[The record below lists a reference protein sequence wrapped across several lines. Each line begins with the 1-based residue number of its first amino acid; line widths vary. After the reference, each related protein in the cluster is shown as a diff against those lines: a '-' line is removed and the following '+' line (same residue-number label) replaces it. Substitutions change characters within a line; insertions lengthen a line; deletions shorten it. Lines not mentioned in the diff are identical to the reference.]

1 MSSLENLSVMETSLT
16 NMDNNC
22 ANQRLYWSLS
32 TPLKYMA
39 LSLDE
44 WLVILLGIVPGIV
57 LLNSGHAK
65 LGMICII
72 AGIVLCYAFKKFKKI
87 SEYFILKSY
96 LVAKKW
102 LYAPTSYPNL
112 LGKKVGK

>member
-1 MSSLENLSVMETSLT
+1 MN
-16 NMDNNC
+16 NNC
-22 ANQRLYWSLS
+22 ANQRLYWSLTTS
-32 TPLKYMA
+32 LKYMG

-44 WLVILLGIVPGIV
+44 WLVILFGIVPGIV

-65 LGMICII
+65 LGVISII
-72 AGIVLCYAFKKFKKI
+72 TGIVLCYIFKKFKKI

-102 LYAPTSYPNL
+102 LSAPTSYPNL

>member
-1 MSSLENLSVMETSLT
+1 MHLRS
-16 NMDNNC
+16 
-22 ANQRLYWSLS
+22 
-32 TPLKYMA
+32 
-39 LSLDE
+39 
-44 WLVILLGIVPGIV
+44 
-57 LLNSGHAK
+57 
-65 LGMICII
+65 
-72 AGIVLCYAFKKFKKI
+72 FKKL

>member
-1 MSSLENLSVMETSLT
+1 MN
-16 NMDNNC
+16 NNC

-72 AGIVLCYAFKKFKKI
+72 AGIVLCYAFKKFKKL
-87 SEYFILKSY
+87 SEYFVLKSY